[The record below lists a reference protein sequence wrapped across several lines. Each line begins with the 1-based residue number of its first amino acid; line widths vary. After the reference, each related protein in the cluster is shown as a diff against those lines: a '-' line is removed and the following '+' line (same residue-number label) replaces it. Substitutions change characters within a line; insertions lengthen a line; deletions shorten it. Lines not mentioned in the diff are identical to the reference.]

1 MVPMSEQHSPSK
13 DDVIRWLREN
23 GAKWDRPNYYDLA
36 ADMLLGL
43 SEQQEATR
51 ERQDTTTI

>member
-1 MVPMSEQHSPSK
+1 MTKEE
-13 DDVIRWLREN
+13 VILRLRLV
-23 GAKWDRPNYYDLA
+23 GAVCDRPNVFDLA